1 MGPLLGRLELH
12 DHSDHGGETRIRRHR
27 ERLRL
32 HVRQTASFLAI
43 FLFPSL
49 FAAIGQANATLF
61 VAIFPLIGL
70 LAAIFILP
78 EVYGYEHD

>member
-1 MGPLLGRLELH
+1 MTIPTTVAKPEYRG
-12 DHSDHGGETRIRRHR
+12 
-27 ERLRL
+27 
-32 HVRQTASFLAI
+32 TASGNVREAAVISGDLPVSLAV
-43 FLFPSL
+43 F
-49 FAAIGQANATLF
+49 GHCQANATLF